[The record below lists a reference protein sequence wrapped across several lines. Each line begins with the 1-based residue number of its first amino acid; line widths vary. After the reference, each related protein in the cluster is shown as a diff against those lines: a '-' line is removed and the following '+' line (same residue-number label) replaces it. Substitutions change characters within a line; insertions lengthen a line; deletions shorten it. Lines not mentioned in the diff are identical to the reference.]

1 MKKYSLVLS
10 SNVKKIN
17 KSENPIS
24 IRPLKYIL
32 DCNDLLVNSEF
43 NNISRAKIIKRYKF
57 SEKIYNRLILNLS
70 IELNKFHKVNYPLRS
85 RI

>member
-17 KSENPIS
+17 KAKNLIS
-24 IRPLKYIL
+24 IRPLKY
-32 DCNDLLVNSEF
+32 
-43 NNISRAKIIKRYKF
+43 ISRAKIIKRYKF